1 MSSDTDNKFL
11 TLCRAA
17 YKRQGMRILCAAGL
31 IAAAASYRS
40 KQFDV
45 GVMLKLLLVTMG
57 FFLVAVVIEW
67 LRARVADKKE

>member
-1 MSSDTDNKFL
+1 MSSDTANKFL
-11 TLCRAA
+11 FLCRAA

-45 GVMLKLLLVTMG
+45 DVMLKLLLVTMG

>member
-11 TLCRAA
+11 SLCRAA

-45 GVMLKLLLVTMG
+45 EIMLKLLLVSLG
-57 FFLVAVVIEW
+57 FFVVAVLLEW
-67 LRARVADKKE
+67 QREKFSGKK

>member
-1 MSSDTDNKFL
+1 
-11 TLCRAA
+11 
-17 YKRQGMRILCAAGL
+17 MRILCAAGL

>member
-11 TLCRAA
+11 SLCRAA

-31 IAAAASYRS
+31 IAAAVSYRS

-45 GVMLKLLLVTMG
+45 DIMFKLLLVTVG
-57 FFLVAVVIEW
+57 FFLVAVLIEW
-67 LRARVADKKE
+67 QREKFSGKK

>member
-1 MSSDTDNKFL
+1 MSSDTANKFL
-11 TLCRAA
+11 FLCRAA
-17 YKRQGMRILCAAGL
+17 YKRQGKRILCAAGL

-45 GVMLKLLLVTMG
+45 DVMLKLLLVTMG